1 MPEKSE
7 TVDRETAQQVFRQF
21 AWNLAG
27 TLAAQRKVGT
37 TRDTGRRSTGGKT
50 VRK

>member
-1 MPEKSE
+1 MSGKNK

-21 AWNLAG
+21 AWTLAG

-37 TRDTGRRSTGGKT
+37 TKNTGRRVTGGRT